1 MMAVVGLFA
10 VKLHMNADQMCN
22 HEACERDKL
31 NTHIYIYIDY
41 LHLKWLMRIDQHVV
55 FI

>member
-31 NTHIYIYIDY
+31 NTHIYIYIYRLFASQMVDA
-41 LHLKWLMRIDQHVV
+41 H
-55 FI
+55 